1 MFIPLAESSLEL
13 RPGGEE
19 RNCFYFHDRDPQL
32 PIEVKIT
39 RLPPHFDMDLNWH
52 RHKFV
57 EEFSVPLAGEV
68 LIKEK
73 KNGKVVE
80 KRLSEAILKKDE
92 WVVGIECEGTKSV
105 KLLVEGINGERRKVE
120 VKFIPEYT
128 EGKDWHTVGNPTNS
142 LVVMLTLK
150 RVPRN
155 ILKKDPLVF
164 SIDKEK
170 LKDYKSI

>member
-19 RNCFYFHDRDPQL
+19 RNCFYFHDRDPKL

-52 RHKFV
+52 RHKYI
-57 EEFSVPLAGEV
+57 EEFSVPLSGEV

-73 KNGKVVE
+73 KKEKTVE
-80 KRLSEAILKKDE
+80 KQISEAILKKDE
-92 WVVGIECEGTKSV
+92 WVVGIECESTKNVHLLTEGTSGK
-105 KLLVEGINGERRKVE
+105 RRKVE

-128 EGKDWHTVGNPTNS
+128 EGKDWHTVGNPTDK

-150 RVPRN
+150 RVPRK
-155 ILKKDPLVF
+155 ILKKDPMVF
-164 SIDKEK
+164 QVDREK
-170 LKDYKSI
+170 K